1 MLHLWTLR
9 GPLTRHRA
17 NAPRLQCI
25 AVYRCDTQRAKSV
38 GRASE
43 IDLKKTQL
51 QSPVSKAL
59 FPKLS
64 FQSSNLNAKLPSK
77 FISLLLT
84 VLAWGAWPAAADEYT
99 DVSQLMRSGKTSEAL
114 AKIEQQLLTRPR
126 DPQMR
131 FFKGLIQRDTGKQAE
146 AIVTFTALTE
156 EYPELPE
163 PYNNLAVLY
172 AAQNQFER
180 ARAALE
186 MALKNNPRYAVA
198 YENLGDVY
206 ARLAAEAYD
215 KALQIDAAS
224 GVSVMPKLKVV
235 RELFSLTSK

>member
-1 MLHLWTLR
+1 LNANFFS
-9 GPLTRHRA
+9 RHARW
-17 NAPRLQCI
+17 LLI
-25 AVYRCDTQRAKSV
+25 AV
-38 GRASE
+38 
-43 IDLKKTQL
+43 
-51 QSPVSKAL
+51 AL
-59 FPKLS
+59 
-64 FQSSNLNAKLPSK
+64 
-77 FISLLLT
+77 
-84 VLAWGAWPAAADEYT
+84 GAVPALADEYT
-99 DVSQLMRSGKTSEAL
+99 DVSQLMRSGKTTEAL
-114 AKIEQQLLTRPR
+114 AKIEQQLVTRPR

-131 FFKGLIQRDTGKQAE
+131 FFKGLIQRDTGKPTE
-146 AIVTFTALTE
+146 AIATFTALTE

-224 GVSVMPKLKVV
+224 SASVLPKLKVV

>member
-1 MLHLWTLR
+1 METF
-9 GPLTRHRA
+9 
-17 NAPRLQCI
+17 
-25 AVYRCDTQRAKSV
+25 VSVDTNLV
-38 GRASE
+38 
-43 IDLKKTQL
+43 
-51 QSPVSKAL
+51 QSPL
-59 FPKLS
+59 
-64 FQSSNLNAKLPSK
+64 LNANLPSK
-77 FISLLLT
+77 LARLLLIAAALNA
-84 VLAWGAWPAAADEYT
+84 VPAAADEYA
-99 DVSQLMRSGKTSEAL
+99 DVSQLMRSGKTTEAL
-114 AKIEQQLLTRPR
+114 AKIEQQLVTRPR

-131 FFKGLIQRDTGKQAE
+131 FFKGLIQRDTGKPTE
-146 AIVTFTALTE
+146 AIATFIALTE

-206 ARLAAEAYD
+206 ARLAADAYD
-215 KALQIDAAS
+215 KALQIDAATS
-224 GVSVMPKLKVV
+224 ASVLPKLKVV

>member
-1 MLHLWTLR
+1 MLLV
-9 GPLTRHRA
+9 
-17 NAPRLQCI
+17 
-25 AVYRCDTQRAKSV
+25 AVAL
-38 GRASE
+38 AA
-43 IDLKKTQL
+43 
-51 QSPVSKAL
+51 VSA
-59 FPKLS
+59 
-64 FQSSNLNAKLPSK
+64 
-77 FISLLLT
+77 
-84 VLAWGAWPAAADEYT
+84 VADEYS
-99 DVSQLMRSGKTSEAL
+99 DVSQLMRSGKTTEAI
-114 AKIEQQLLTRPR
+114 AKIEQQLITRPR

-131 FFKGLIQRDTGKQAE
+131 FFKGLIQRDTGKQTE
-146 AIVTFTALTE
+146 AIATFTELTQ

-172 AAQNQFER
+172 ASQNQFER

-224 GVSVMPKLKVV
+224 SASVLPKLKIV

>member
-1 MLHLWTLR
+1 MVTF
-9 GPLTRHRA
+9 
-17 NAPRLQCI
+17 I
-25 AVYRCDTQRAKSV
+25 SIDTN
-38 GRASE
+38 
-43 IDLKKTQL
+43 
-51 QSPVSKAL
+51 PVQI
-59 FPKLS
+59 P
-64 FQSSNLNAKLPSK
+64 QLNANLPSR
-77 FISLLLT
+77 FVRLLLIVV
-84 VLAWGAWPAAADEYT
+84 VLGAVSAAADEYT
-99 DVSQLMRSGKTSEAL
+99 DVRQLMRSGKTTEAL
-114 AKIEQQLLTRPR
+114 VKIEQQLVTRPR

-146 AIVTFTALTE
+146 AIATFTALTE

-163 PYNNLAVLY
+163 PYNNLAVLF
-172 AAQNQFER
+172 AAQNQFDR

-215 KALQIDAAS
+215 KALQIDATSSAS
-224 GVSVMPKLKVV
+224 VLPKLKIV

>member
-1 MLHLWTLR
+1 MVTFISIE
-9 GPLTRHRA
+9 T
-17 NAPRLQCI
+17 N
-25 AVYRCDTQRAKSV
+25 
-38 GRASE
+38 
-43 IDLKKTQL
+43 
-51 QSPVSKAL
+51 PVQI
-59 FPKLS
+59 P
-64 FQSSNLNAKLPSK
+64 QLNANLPSR
-77 FISLLLT
+77 FVRLLLIVV
-84 VLAWGAWPAAADEYT
+84 VLGAVSAAADEYT
-99 DVSQLMRSGKTSEAL
+99 DVSQLMRSGKTTEAL
-114 AKIEQQLLTRPR
+114 AKIEQQLVTRPR

-131 FFKGLIQRDTGKQAE
+131 FFKGLIQRDTGKQTE
-146 AIVTFTALTE
+146 AIATFTALTE

-172 AAQNQFER
+172 AAQNQFDR

-215 KALQIDAAS
+215 KALQIDATSSAS
-224 GVSVMPKLKVV
+224 VLPKLKVV

>member
-1 MLHLWTLR
+1 MVTF
-9 GPLTRHRA
+9 
-17 NAPRLQCI
+17 I
-25 AVYRCDTQRAKSV
+25 SIDTN
-38 GRASE
+38 
-43 IDLKKTQL
+43 
-51 QSPVSKAL
+51 PVQI
-59 FPKLS
+59 P
-64 FQSSNLNAKLPSK
+64 QLNANLPSR
-77 FISLLLT
+77 FVRLLLIVV
-84 VLAWGAWPAAADEYT
+84 VLGAVSAAADEYT
-99 DVSQLMRSGKTSEAL
+99 DVRQLMRSGKTTEAL
-114 AKIEQQLLTRPR
+114 VKIEQQLVTRPR

-146 AIVTFTALTE
+146 AIATFTALTE

-172 AAQNQFER
+172 AAQNQFDR

-215 KALQIDAAS
+215 KALQIDATSSAS
-224 GVSVMPKLKVV
+224 VLPKLKVV

>member
-1 MLHLWTLR
+1 MN
-9 GPLTRHRA
+9 A
-17 NAPRLQCI
+17 NLIYRL
-25 AVYRCDTQRAKSV
+25 AH
-38 GRASE
+38 
-43 IDLKKTQL
+43 
-51 QSPVSKAL
+51 
-59 FPKLS
+59 
-64 FQSSNLNAKLPSK
+64 
-77 FISLLLT
+77 LLLIA
-84 VLAWGAWPAAADEYT
+84 LAWGVLPASADEYT
-99 DVSQLMRSGKTSEAL
+99 DVSQLMRSGKTTEAL
-114 AKIEQQLLTRPR
+114 AKIEQQLVTRPR

-131 FFKGLIQRDTGKQAE
+131 FFKGLIQRDTGKQTE
-146 AIVTFTALTE
+146 AIATFTALTE

-215 KALQIDAAS
+215 KALQIDATSSAS
-224 GVSVMPKLKVV
+224 IMPKLKVV

>member
-1 MLHLWTLR
+1 MLLV
-9 GPLTRHRA
+9 
-17 NAPRLQCI
+17 
-25 AVYRCDTQRAKSV
+25 AVAL
-38 GRASE
+38 GA
-43 IDLKKTQL
+43 
-51 QSPVSKAL
+51 VSA
-59 FPKLS
+59 
-64 FQSSNLNAKLPSK
+64 
-77 FISLLLT
+77 
-84 VLAWGAWPAAADEYT
+84 VADEYS

-114 AKIEQQLLTRPR
+114 AKIEQQLITRPR

-131 FFKGLIQRDTGKQAE
+131 FFKGLIQRDTGRQTE
-146 AIVTFTALTE
+146 AIATFTELTQ

-186 MALKNNPRYAVA
+186 IALKNNPRYAVA

-224 GVSVMPKLKVV
+224 SASILPKLKVV

>member
-1 MLHLWTLR
+1 M
-9 GPLTRHRA
+9 
-17 NAPRLQCI
+17 
-25 AVYRCDTQRAKSV
+25 
-38 GRASE
+38 
-43 IDLKKTQL
+43 
-51 QSPVSKAL
+51 
-59 FPKLS
+59 
-64 FQSSNLNAKLPSK
+64 NAKLPFKPASK
-77 FISLLLT
+77 RVQRLLIT
-84 VLAWGAWPAAADEYT
+84 LAVGLIFSALPAAADEYT

-114 AKIEQQLLTRPR
+114 AKIELQLVTRPR

-131 FFKGLIQRDTGKQAE
+131 FFKGLIQRDTGKQTE
-146 AIVTFTALTE
+146 AIATFAALTE

-215 KALQIDAAS
+215 KALQIDTAS
-224 GVSVMPKLKVV
+224 SNSVLPKLKIV

>member
-1 MLHLWTLR
+1 MHSVLHLE
-9 GPLTRHRA
+9 
-17 NAPRLQCI
+17 NN
-25 AVYRCDTQRAKSV
+25 V
-38 GRASE
+38 
-43 IDLKKTQL
+43 L
-51 QSPVSKAL
+51 QSPI
-59 FPKLS
+59 
-64 FQSSNLNAKLPSK
+64 LNANLP
-77 FISLLLT
+77 FRLVRLLLIA
-84 VLAWGAWPAAADEYT
+84 LAVALALGVIFSPLQAVADEYT
-99 DVSQLMRSGKTSEAL
+99 DVSQLMRSGKTTEAL
-114 AKIEQQLLTRPR
+114 AKIEQQLITRPR

-131 FFKGLIQRDTGKQAE
+131 FFKGLIQRDTGKPTE
-146 AIVTFTALTE
+146 AIATFTALTE

-215 KALQIDAAS
+215 KALQIDATSSAS
-224 GVSVMPKLKVV
+224 LMPKLKVV